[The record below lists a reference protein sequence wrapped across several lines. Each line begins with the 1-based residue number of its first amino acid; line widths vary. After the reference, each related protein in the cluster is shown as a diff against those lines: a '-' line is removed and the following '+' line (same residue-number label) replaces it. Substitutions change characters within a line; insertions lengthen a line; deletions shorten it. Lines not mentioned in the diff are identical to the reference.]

1 MRKSENSSNDRKR
14 KNYPG
19 EVREVGT
26 KDYSLI
32 MGNLINY
39 KHKLSTETH
48 PQKVGELM
56 RKISIKIKELGYEKA
71 SDMVKS
77 KVGRRKEGKFQ
88 NITEKKR
95 LDTLEIAE
103 KIWNKAKEKHDK
115 AKEKRKG
122 KGND

>member
-1 MRKSENSSNDRKR
+1 MKKSENEKNERKR

-39 KHKLSTETH
+39 KHKLSTEAH
-48 PQKVGELM
+48 SQKAGVLM
-56 RKISIKIKELGYEKA
+56 RKIATKIKELGYEKA
-71 SDMVKS
+71 SEMVKD

-95 LDTLEIAE
+95 LDTVDIAE
-103 KIWNKAKEKHDK
+103 KIWKKAKEKHEK
-115 AKEKRKG
+115 AKEKRKE
-122 KGND
+122 KDRD